1 MSSIIRG
8 ECLTTNLG
16 VQFRSVDMCQCT
28 RHRHRFDL
36 SHCLFQAETL
46 RLTSASRGKDSTR
59 TKHTLCDSSQ

>member
-46 RLTSASRGKDSTR
+46 RLIFRLAREGQ
-59 TKHTLCDSSQ
+59 H